1 MTAGP
6 CHADV
11 VATPG
16 AILECVVNVSEGRDD
31 TVLGTLASAAGPM
44 LLDLHRDPDHHRAVL
59 TLAGPPDEVAAAA
72 RALATETVRRLDLR
86 THAGA
91 HPRLGVLD
99 VVPFVP
105 YLPGAAPPG
114 DLGPAVAQRDRFAR
128 WLGDELA
135 VPAFC
140 YGPLAPLGQTSP
152 AASAA
157 RTLPEVR
164 RHAFGPPPDG
174 LRPDFGPSR
183 PHPTAGATA
192 VGARPV
198 LVAYNVWV
206 SDAAVARRVAP
217 LVRGPGLRAIGLAV
231 GARAQVSCN
240 LVDPVRLG
248 PVEAYAVVA
257 ERVAEAGGRVEGAE
271 LVGLIPEVVLR
282 AVPAGRRRALGL
294 AEDATVEARLA
305 AR

>member
-1 MTAGP
+1 VSTAGE
-6 CHADV
+6 
-11 VATPG
+11 
-16 AILECVVNVSEGRDD
+16 ILECVVNVSEGRDD
-31 TVLGTLASAAGPM
+31 AVLGALAAAAGPL
-44 LLDLHRDPDHHRAVL
+44 LLDVHRDPDHHRAVL
-59 TLAGPPDEVAAAA
+59 TLAGPPDEVAVAA

-105 YLPGAAPPG
+105 YRPGAAPPG
-114 DLGPAVAQRDRFAR
+114 DLGRAVAQRDRFAR

-135 VPAFC
+135 VPAFL
-140 YGPLAPLGQTSP
+140 YGPVAGPRP
-152 AASAA
+152 ATAAAAAAA

-164 RHAFGPPPDG
+164 RRAFGPPPDG
-174 LRPDFGPSR
+174 LAPDFGPPR
-183 PHPTAGATA
+183 PHPSAGATA

-206 SDAAVARRVAP
+206 SDAVVARRVAP
-217 LVRGPGLRAIGLAV
+217 LVRGPALRAIGLAV

-248 PVEAYAVVA
+248 PAEAYDAVA

-271 LVGLIPEVVLR
+271 LVGLIPEFVLR
-282 AVPAGRRRALGL
+282 QVPTGRRRGLGL
-294 AEDATVEARLA
+294 AGDVTIEARLA
-305 AR
+305 T